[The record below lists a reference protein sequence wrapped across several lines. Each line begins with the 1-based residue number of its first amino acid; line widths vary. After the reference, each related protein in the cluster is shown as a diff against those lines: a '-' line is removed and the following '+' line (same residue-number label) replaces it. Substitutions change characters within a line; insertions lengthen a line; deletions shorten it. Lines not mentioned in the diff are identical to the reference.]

1 MCSFWWAEYSS
12 GFNHSSISRK
22 RRKRNVPYLS
32 LGEREEETLLSY
44 VTCRKLKLSQI
55 LCIIDGGHKV
65 WGEGSVRWKK
75 WVINWALGLN
85 ENSFKGC
92 TKKGSKGWAK
102 WLQGWRKS
110 VEIIY
115 GRSLVDSWQWPGG
128 LPVQHNWLN
137 MTGGKHC
144 QVIFTRF
151 CRKTGKI
158 VDHTFVSQWQLSC
171 HQNSSFYGIKFFLF
185 LSRIDEGKS
194 KACNVFLQTLQIE
207 DLSFLSLEILLF
219 AFAIKRGY
227 YWVTY
232 WPFSR

>member
-1 MCSFWWAEYSS
+1 M
-12 GFNHSSISRK
+12 
-22 RRKRNVPYLS
+22 
-32 LGEREEETLLSY
+32 LLLRVVAKSEG
-44 VTCRKLKLSQI
+44 KD
-55 LCIIDGGHKV
+55 LC
-65 WGEGSVRWKK
+65 SVRWKK

-85 ENSFKGC
+85 ENSFNGC

-128 LPVQHNWLN
+128 LPSSATQLAQHDRWNTLPN
-137 MTGGKHC
+137 NICKVLSENRKNSRSYLRLSMTAFLSSKLLILWH
-144 QVIFTRF
+144 QIL
-151 CRKTGKI
+151 
-158 VDHTFVSQWQLSC
+158 FVSIPNWRRK
-171 HQNSSFYGIKFFLF
+171 IKSMQRLFTDTSDGLVFFAPQF
-185 LSRIDEGKS
+185 CSASPNHD
-194 KACNVFLQTLQIE
+194 
-207 DLSFLSLEILLF
+207 ILLF